1 MISHT
6 QPASVK
12 PGAVC
17 RLVLLAAAVV
27 IAGGPAEGAEGKKPL
42 PEAKSKAASVAAAA
56 SAVAAKAVVQ
66 EVTSEQLRLAV
77 RSYLER
83 RLQGKAE
90 EVEVQIL
97 NVDEPVT
104 VAPGL
109 LEVRVKGR
117 GLLENFGR
125 RLFDVALLVDGKE
138 VRTLRL
144 LAEITVLA
152 DVVTVTR
159 TVQPQE
165 TLEAEDLT
173 LARLPL
179 PGESHDFLTEAEQAV
194 GKRVTRPIR
203 AESPVRTSSLA
214 IPEVVH
220 KGEDVTIEFRHGGLL
235 IQASGTSKMS
245 GHVGQPITV
254 LNQDSKREV
263 RGIVVGPG
271 VVRVEF

>member
-1 MISHT
+1 MTSCM
-6 QPASVK
+6 QPASLK
-12 PGAVC
+12 PVAVR
-17 RLVLLAAAVV
+17 RLVLLAAAVLF
-27 IAGGPAEGAEGKKPL
+27 AGGPAEGAEGKKPL
-42 PEAKSKAASVAAAA
+42 PEGKPKAASVTPAKP
-56 SAVAAKAVVQ
+56 AVTSKVVVQ
-66 EVTSEQLRLAV
+66 EVTSEQLRQAV
-77 RSYLER
+77 RTYLER
-83 RLQGKAE
+83 RLKGKAE

-104 VAPGL
+104 VAPGI

-125 RLFDVALLVDGKE
+125 RLFDVALLVDGRE
-138 VRTLRL
+138 VRALRV

-173 LARLPL
+173 IARLPL

-203 AESPVRTSSLA
+203 AETPVRMSSLA

-220 KGEDVTIEFRHGGLL
+220 KGEDVTIEFKHGGLL

-245 GHVGQPITV
+245 GHVGQPVTV